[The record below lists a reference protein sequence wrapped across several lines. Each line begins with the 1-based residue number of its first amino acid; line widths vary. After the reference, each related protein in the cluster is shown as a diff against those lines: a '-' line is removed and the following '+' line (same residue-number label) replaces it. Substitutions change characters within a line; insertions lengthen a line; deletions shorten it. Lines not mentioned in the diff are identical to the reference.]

1 VPKFACCL
9 LYDIH
14 AVRLAVSPNAKIKGV
29 SKNSPIIVS
38 GFWTKVH
45 QILGACRGVPG
56 DWHVSFRLFI
66 SLQRYV
72 WPKFKVGSKKAFF
85 CPQPMGVNARGSS
98 DQIFQIAVTSVQ
110 VWLRS
115 VQWLKR
121 LDVKKEER
129 KKTTVV
135 KYKPF
140 GITVPCRLTC
150 MSVLN
155 VRPKCMMDRSHAY
168 AKPLTT
174 ELTTFATRM
183 H

>member
-1 VPKFACCL
+1 MQKL
-9 LYDIH
+9 
-14 AVRLAVSPNAKIKGV
+14 RGWAKTRH
-29 SKNSPIIVS
+29 IVS

-66 SLQRYV
+66 SYSVAEICLAEVQSQFQKSV
-72 WPKFKVGSKKAFF
+72 FF